1 MDGLA
6 APDAGTPGSGL
17 NGIAGTVVYK
27 MTGSGNDFVFV
38 DGRVAPLETWSPER
52 IRWVCSRQTG
62 VGGDG
67 LVVLEPAANRQTV
80 RLHYFNSDGAR
91 AALCGNASLCAA
103 RLSGW
108 LELAQLGEIVLQTDA
123 GPVRSRSLSGPGE
136 LAEIEL
142 PAVSGIGSPKLDLK
156 LHEKWARSVT
166 VGVPHLIV
174 LVEGGLTDLDVAGR
188 GRELRRHP
196 ALGPDGANVSFV
208 ASGPTGWSFR
218 TYERGVEAE
227 TQACGTGSVA
237 VASVLVEAGLAQF
250 PVELR
255 TASGCTLTVSASQ
268 TPQGEPE
275 SVRLTGEG
283 RLVFRA
289 ILGL

>member
-1 MDGLA
+1 VA
-6 APDAGTPGSGL
+6 APAAVVAGPAL
-17 NGIAGTVVYK
+17 NGIAGTVLYK

-38 DGRVAPLETWSPER
+38 DGRVAPLETWTPER

-108 LELAQLGEIVLQTDA
+108 LELAPPGEFVLHTDA
-123 GPVRSRSLSGPGE
+123 GPVRSRSLDGPGE

-142 PAVSGIGSPKLDLK
+142 PAVSGIGNPKIELK
-156 LHEKWARSVT
+156 SHEKWARSIT
-166 VGVPHLIV
+166 VGVPHLVV
-174 LVEGGLTDLDVAGR
+174 LVEGHLADLDVAGR
-188 GRELRRHP
+188 GRELRNHP
-196 ALGPDGANVSFV
+196 ALGPEGANVSFV
-208 ASGPTGWSFR
+208 ASGSNGWSFR

-227 TQACGTGSVA
+227 TLACGTGSVA
-237 VASVLVEAGLAQF
+237 VASALVEAGLTQF

-255 TASGCTLTVSASQ
+255 TASGCTLTVSARQ
-268 TPQGEPE
+268 GPQDNPE

>member
-1 MDGLA
+1 M
-6 APDAGTPGSGL
+6 
-17 NGIAGTVVYK
+17 NGVAGTVVYK

-38 DGRVAPLETWSPER
+38 DGRVAPLDTWTPER
-52 IRWVCSRQTG
+52 IRWVCARQTG

-67 LVVLEPAANRQTV
+67 LVVLEPSSSRHAV

-108 LELAQLGEIVLQTDA
+108 LELAEPGDLTLETDA
-123 GPVRSRSLSGPGE
+123 GPVRSRSLAVPGE
-136 LAEIEL
+136 MAEIEL
-142 PAVSGIGSPKLDLK
+142 PAVSGIGTPKIDLK
-156 LHEKWARSVT
+156 SYEKWARFVS
-166 VGVPHLIV
+166 VGVPHLV
-174 LVEGGLTDLDVAGR
+174 LLVGRGLGEIDVAGR
-188 GRELRRHP
+188 GRELRSHP

-208 ASGPTGWSFR
+208 AAGSAGWSFR

-227 TQACGTGSVA
+227 TLACGTGSVA
-237 VASVLVEAGLAQF
+237 VASVLVDAGLTKF
-250 PVELR
+250 PVDLR
-255 TASGCTLTVSASQ
+255 TASGCTLTVSR
-268 TPQGEPE
+268 GRHG
-275 SVRLTGEG
+275 VRLAGEG